1 MRLLLPYP
9 IASAGLF
16 GLWLLLN
23 QSLSSGHILL
33 GGVVGLV
40 GGWSLE
46 RLALPKMRLGGP
58 VSSAAWALPF

>member
-40 GGWSLE
+40 EDGRWRDS
-46 RLALPKMRLGGP
+46 RCRKC
-58 VSSAAWALPF
+58 V